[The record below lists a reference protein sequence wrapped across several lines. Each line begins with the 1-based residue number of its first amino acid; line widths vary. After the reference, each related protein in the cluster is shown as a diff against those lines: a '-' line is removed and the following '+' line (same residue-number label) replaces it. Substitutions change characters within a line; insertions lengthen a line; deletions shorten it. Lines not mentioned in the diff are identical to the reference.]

1 MTKPAL
7 LLWDES
13 AEHLLDDALSD
24 RFEFI
29 RLWEAGDPDAVIGS
43 RGGEVVR
50 PFDLALTWKIKAAE
64 TGFAFS
70 VYEMTMA
77 PGAEIPIHVHPFA
90 EFFYVLEG
98 QVDVGAHTPERRAR
112 G

>member
-1 MTKPAL
+1 MIRRANSTDLAKALPLPAL
-7 LLWDES
+7 QKVDK
-13 AEHLLDDALSD
+13 
-24 RFEFI
+24 
-29 RLWEAGDPDAVIGS
+29 GGS
-43 RGGEVVR
+43 EVVR
-50 PFDLALTWKIKAAE
+50 PFDLALPWKIKALE

>member
-1 MTKPAL
+1 MIRRANSTDLAKALPLPAL
-7 LLWDES
+7 QKVDK
-13 AEHLLDDALSD
+13 
-24 RFEFI
+24 
-29 RLWEAGDPDAVIGS
+29 G
-43 RGGEVVR
+43 GGEVVR
-50 PFDLALTWKIKAAE
+50 PFDLALTWKFKSAE